1 MDTPGVI
8 ISRVMPTAHNDLQK
22 LDQLVTELVRD
33 VEPSASNPGLK
44 TPAAPQNED
53 QAKSLTKWMGFG

>member
-8 ISRVMPTAHNDLQK
+8 ISRVMPASHNDLQK
-22 LDQLVTELVRD
+22 LDRLVTELVQD
-33 VEPSASNPGLK
+33 TEPPSNPGLK